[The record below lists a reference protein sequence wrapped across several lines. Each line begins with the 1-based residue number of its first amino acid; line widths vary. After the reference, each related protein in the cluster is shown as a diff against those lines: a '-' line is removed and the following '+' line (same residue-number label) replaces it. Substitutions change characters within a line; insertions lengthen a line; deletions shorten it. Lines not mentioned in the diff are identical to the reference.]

1 MLLLKSVKEGK
12 EVCVN
17 CPAQPSWCA
26 ALLAGEGIRAGGRLG
41 GLGSYQRFRE
51 GVGVVGGQELP
62 DLPPL
67 SLPVEPAGFPQVLSV
82 LLAGASLE
90 GVGAAALAVRGAGL
104 RLRGR
109 ASLGRGG
116 SRARL
121 GPLAPPQGRLRGL
134 RGGRGGRGGLAGPGV
149 RRRGPP
155 VFPAALPRSLRPG
168 PVRLSFGR
176 FGRAAQAQ
184 VGLGPG
190 RRPPGRPAA
199 ALDVRS
205 AADTRHRSGRGLSPP
220 RDLRAAVQ
228 LRGAPLPPRPV
239 RGQVP
244 LGQGTGPRSE
254 GAAFKNVT
262 IGTCH
267 SWVFGSTF

>member
-1 MLLLKSVKEGK
+1 M
-12 EVCVN
+12 CVN
-17 CPAQPSWCA
+17 CPARLSWCG
-26 ALLAGEGIRAGGRLG
+26 LERAFGRLG

-104 RLRGR
+104 GLGGP

-116 SRARL
+116 SGARL

-134 RGGRGGRGGLAGPGV
+134 RGGRGGLAGPGV
-149 RRRGPP
+149 WRRGPP

-168 PVRLSFGR
+168 PVGLSSFGR
-176 FGRAAQAQ
+176 FGRAQ

-220 RDLRAAVQ
+220 RDLRASVQ

-254 GAAFKNVT
+254 GDAFKNVT